1 MVAAPDAPLGGR
13 ADGARRVLVRV
24 EAGDED
30 VREEE
35 QALAAVVVLAE
46 AAQDARGN
54 DFAER
59 GARPVDVL
67 AVARV
72 GLLVEELGA
81 IDQQA
86 VDYKKKGERFRRSV
100 SILGSQ
106 LWRAVEIVANL
117 PIERSLSS

>member
-13 ADGARRVLVRV
+13 ANGARRVLVRI
-24 EAGDED
+24 EASDED

-35 QALAAVVVLAE
+35 QALAAVVILAE

-86 VDYKKKGERFRRSV
+86 VDYKKKEKFRRLV
-100 SILGSQ
+100 SCS
-106 LWRAVEIVANL
+106 VAN
-117 PIERSLSS
+117 PPLSNRGKPTDGEVI